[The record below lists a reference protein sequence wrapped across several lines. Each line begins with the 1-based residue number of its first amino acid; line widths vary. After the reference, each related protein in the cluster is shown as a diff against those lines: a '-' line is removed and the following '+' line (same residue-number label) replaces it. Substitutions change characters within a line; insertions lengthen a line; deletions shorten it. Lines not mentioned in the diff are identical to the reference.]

1 MPFHFC
7 LMHKTLNMK
16 SILKTALTSALLC
29 LLSFHANAQSSK
41 YKCMLQMSNYVGEGA
56 YIVVSLINPKG
67 DYEKTIYVM
76 GDDKKWYK
84 TLKEWHKF
92 YSKKPTDIS
101 ATTGASVTGGDRSIT
116 TFEIDDSKINKGY
129 KLRFESCV
137 EDQKYN
143 VNDIEIPLT
152 AEGIAAKT
160 EGKGYIRYVR
170 LNKI

>member
-1 MPFHFC
+1 
-7 LMHKTLNMK
+7 MK
-16 SILKTALTSALLC
+16 SILKISLTGALIC
-29 LLSFHANAQSSK
+29 LLSFQATAQTSK
-41 YKCMLQMSNYVGEGA
+41 YKCMLQMSNYMGEGA
-56 YIVVSLINPKG
+56 YVVVSLVDAKG
-67 DYEKTIYVM
+67 EYNKTLYVM

-101 ATTGASVTGGDRSIT
+101 AKTGASVTGGDRSIT
-116 TFEIDDSKINKGY
+116 TLEIEDSKINKGY
-129 KLRFESCV
+129 KLRFETAV

-143 VNDIEIPLT
+143 TSDLEIPLT
-152 AEGIAAKT
+152 TEGIAAKT

>member
-1 MPFHFC
+1 
-7 LMHKTLNMK
+7 MK
-16 SILKTALTSALLC
+16 SILKIALTSAFIC
-29 LLSFHANAQSSK
+29 LLSFQATAQTSK
-41 YKCMLQMSNYVGEGA
+41 YKCMLQMSNYMGEGA
-56 YIVVSLINPKG
+56 YVVVSLINAKG
-67 DYEKTIYVM
+67 EYDKTLYVM

-101 ATTGASVTGGDRSIT
+101 AKTGASVTGGDRSIT
-116 TFEIDDSKINKGY
+116 TLEIEDSKINKGY
-129 KLRFESCV
+129 KLRFETAV

-143 VNDIEIPLT
+143 TSDLEIPLT
-152 AEGIAAKT
+152 TEGIAAKS